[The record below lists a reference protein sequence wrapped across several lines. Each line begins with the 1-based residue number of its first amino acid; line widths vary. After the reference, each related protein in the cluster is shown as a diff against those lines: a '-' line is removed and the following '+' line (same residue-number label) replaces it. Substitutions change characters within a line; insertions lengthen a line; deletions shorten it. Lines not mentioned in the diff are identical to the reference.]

1 MDIPSPLM
9 VWSLALVALAL
20 GLHMRR
26 VERGAGPRPVVPPIL
41 RAVRAVPV
49 PPVLIGR
56 AGGERMRSAP
66 RGCGARADPRA
77 CRSCAQAR
85 LALTQVGLV
94 AGAGIAIANTGL
106 GVVSA
111 LVLGI
116 AGYAGPARWVIVRG
130 HRRRRAIMRELP
142 DFIDLV
148 VICAESGMALDGAIR
163 IAAERLPGELASEIS
178 ATLRELDLGTPRRE
192 AYEALSEPARR
203 ACGHRARRVA
213 PAGGGARFADRFRAS
228 PTSRA
233 HPVGSHPGHARPRG
247 PRRAKGAA
255 RRRNDHGA
263 RGAPGHPRGHGHRA
277 RRSDRRGRG
286 RRAMT
291 QRGSAGADYLA
302 VIAVVGIVFAGLL
315 VMRPQRVGPKSPG
328 RRDSSDRP
336 APRPPGPES
345 RAPAG
350 RTATT
355 CEASGAAAQA
365 GDTTARERPR
375 RRAPARMVAERAMTR
390 SRSATRDAGS
400 LASGHTRVQWDL
412 ERPDLLAGLASPCPR
427 CGAPTREWIRAHDR
441 TGRPD
446 QTGPAMHRL
455 RHRLHQPAPR

>member
-49 PPVLIGR
+49 PPVLISR
-56 AGGERMRSAP
+56 AGGERMRSGLAAAGLAP
-66 RGCGARADPRA
+66 TLEV
-77 CRSCAQAR
+77 SQLAQAR
-85 LALTQVGLV
+85 LALTQVGLL

-192 AYEALSEPARR
+192 AYEALSGRLGVPAVTGLVGSLLQAEELGSPIASVLRR
-203 ACGHRARRVA
+203 QAALIRSGRTQDMRDHAARAAPKVQLVVA
-213 PAGGGARFADRFRAS
+213 MIMVPAALLVILGVMVIELVGQIGGVVGGA
-228 PTSRA
+228 P
-233 HPVGSHPGHARPRG
+233 
-247 PRRAKGAA
+247 
-255 RRRNDHGA
+255 
-263 RGAPGHPRGHGHRA
+263 
-277 RRSDRRGRG
+277 
-286 RRAMT
+286 
-291 QRGSAGADYLA
+291 
-302 VIAVVGIVFAGLL
+302 
-315 VMRPQRVGPKSPG
+315 
-328 RRDSSDRP
+328 
-336 APRPPGPES
+336 
-345 RAPAG
+345 
-350 RTATT
+350 
-355 CEASGAAAQA
+355 
-365 GDTTARERPR
+365 
-375 RRAPARMVAERAMTR
+375 
-390 SRSATRDAGS
+390 
-400 LASGHTRVQWDL
+400 
-412 ERPDLLAGLASPCPR
+412 
-427 CGAPTREWIRAHDR
+427 
-441 TGRPD
+441 
-446 QTGPAMHRL
+446 
-455 RHRLHQPAPR
+455 